1 MKKPTSTTEVTMRE
15 FRTAPAKILRRAAR
29 TKTRLR
35 IGDFVL
41 AVEETP
47 AAKSAVSL
55 HGCMRDTG
63 RVVGSRSDL
72 LSARDR
78 WATDE

>member
-1 MKKPTSTTEVTMRE
+1 MKKPSATTEVTMRE

-41 AVEETP
+41 AVEEATAP
-47 AAKSAVSL
+47 AGAASL

-63 RVVGSRSDL
+63 RIVGSPSGL
-72 LSARDR
+72 LSAGDR
-78 WATDE
+78 WAADE

>member
-41 AVEETP
+41 AVEEAR
-47 AAKSAVSL
+47 AADSAASL
-55 HGCMRDTG
+55 HGSMRDTG
-63 RVVGSRSDL
+63 RIVGPRSDL